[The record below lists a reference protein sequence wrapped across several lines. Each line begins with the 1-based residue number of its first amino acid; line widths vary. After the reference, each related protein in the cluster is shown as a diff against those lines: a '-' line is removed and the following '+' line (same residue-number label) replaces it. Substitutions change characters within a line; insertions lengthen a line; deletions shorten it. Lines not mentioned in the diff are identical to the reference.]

1 MLSIVII
8 WNFIFQSLTNVQLQA
23 SAKLLISPW
32 CEHRTMSSHPREPE
46 SPQSSLNSMSTLS
59 NQCIAMSEWVDKA
72 RQWSA
77 WVPIKM
83 SYICEACGDC
93 GLRGKYLRKCPFL
106 GRAAAQVSWL
116 RPKIMT
122 ISLPRMYFSATLRFN
137 DVRVF
142 WNNSWYKLGYNFI
155 MTIKPNCIFVL
166 RTLGG
171 EVVWAMPKSSIIL
184 FCDSVPVIMQ
194 RFLIY
199 HIVYHILRIQTQ

>member
-1 MLSIVII
+1 MLPLINHEVVKQTVHINKTKGKTDPGVECFCQSKVLSWTERSIPDQASATISRKMLSIVII

-23 SAKLLISPW
+23 SVKLLISPW

-46 SPQSSLNSMSTLS
+46 SPQSSLNSMSTHS
-59 NQCIAMSEWVDKA
+59 NQCITMSEWVDKA

-77 WVPIKM
+77 RVPIKT

-137 DVRVF
+137 DVRVGL
-142 WNNSWYKLGYNFI
+142 S
-155 MTIKPNCIFVL
+155 VL
-166 RTLGG
+166 
-171 EVVWAMPKSSIIL
+171 K
-184 FCDSVPVIMQ
+184 Q
-194 RFLIY
+194 FL
-199 HIVYHILRIQTQ
+199 V